1 MIPGLCLTY
10 YSHSIA
16 HPGYET
22 LGHQVYKVLCLTI
35 TLFGFGIRI
44 MTVGFVPPG
53 TSGRNTEQQIAEKL
67 NTSGMYS
74 VVRHP
79 LYFGNYLM
87 WVGVCMRTYNIWF
100 TIIVSLFFW
109 IYYERIMFAEEQ
121 FLRKKYGE
129 AYLKWASST
138 PTILPNFRNWTRPIY
153 PFNLKKI
160 LRQEK
165 TGLLVIF
172 TLFFLLELVEQW
184 NIRTLFTV
192 QFNWTMAFLLSLF
205 VYFLLKYLIHSTTLL
220 NDNM

>member
-1 MIPGLCLTY
+1 MPLLEKIEEQGNFLFKHRGILPILIVIPGLCLTY

-79 LYFGNYLM
+79 LYLGNYLM
-87 WVGVCMRTYNIWF
+87 WVG
-100 TIIVSLFFW
+100 
-109 IYYERIMFAEEQ
+109 
-121 FLRKKYGE
+121 
-129 AYLKWASST
+129 
-138 PTILPNFRNWTRPIY
+138 
-153 PFNLKKI
+153 
-160 LRQEK
+160 
-165 TGLLVIF
+165 
-172 TLFFLLELVEQW
+172 
-184 NIRTLFTV
+184 
-192 QFNWTMAFLLSLF
+192 
-205 VYFLLKYLIHSTTLL
+205 
-220 NDNM
+220 